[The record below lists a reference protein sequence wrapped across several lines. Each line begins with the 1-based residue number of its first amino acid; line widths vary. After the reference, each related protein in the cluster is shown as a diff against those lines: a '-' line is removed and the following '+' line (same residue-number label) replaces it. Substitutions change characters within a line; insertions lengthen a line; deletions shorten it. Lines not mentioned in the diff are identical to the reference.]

1 VTEALRVLIVED
13 SARDAELLVLALERG
28 GYDPT
33 VTRVDSAEGMN
44 AALDRET
51 WDIIISD
58 YSMPNF
64 TGPAALEVLQQRGID
79 LPFIIVSGTI
89 GEELAVAAMKSGA
102 HDYLMKGNLA
112 RLVPAIER
120 ERREVAE
127 RRNRRQVEALLRDS
141 EEQYR
146 GLVEAS
152 PDSITLVDLSGRILR
167 ANHQAAVLFG
177 FELPEQMVG
186 LSAFEMI
193 APDERRQAIE
203 DMQQALQAGSIR
215 NLEYTLIR
223 KDGSAFNAEVT
234 GSMLLDDKNAPRAIV
249 SVARDISE
257 RKRAQHVLEY
267 QALHDP
273 LTGLPNRTL
282 LFDRLAQAIRR
293 ADRDRTSV
301 ALLLIDLDRFKE
313 INDTFGHHFGDALL
327 RELGPRFEDVLR
339 KSDTVV
345 RLANGKSTE
354 VAVAR
359 LGGDEFAVLL
369 PTTPQAGAILAAG
382 RILKV
387 FERPFSIEGQNLDVG
402 ASIGIA
408 LYPEHGSD
416 AEILL
421 KHADVAMY
429 DAKRARCGH
438 SVYDSEKDPY
448 TRSRIRLIGDLRRAI
463 DDDSLE
469 LYYQPKADLVSGRI
483 VGVEALVRWWHP
495 VEGFIPPM
503 QIVELAEHTGLIKP
517 LSFWVLGTAIRQCRR
532 WRDAGL
538 DLPVAV
544 NLSARSLHDQQL
556 VEMIAG
562 LLRDANLSPS
572 FLGIEITE
580 SAVMVDPERSLEI
593 ISRLHDTGIS
603 ISIDDFGTG
612 YSSLAY
618 LKHLPVTH
626 VKIDRSFVLNMLEDQ
641 NDNRIVRATISLAHD
656 LGLTTIAEGIE
667 TEAVWER
674 LCDLECDFAQGY
686 YVSPPLPVSDVEH
699 WLQQRR
705 PMADGLGHA
714 AGHPAVS
721 APP

>member
-1 VTEALRVLIVED
+1 MTETLRVLLVED
-13 SARDAELLVLALERG
+13 SARDAELLLLELERG
-28 GYDPT
+28 GYDP
-33 VTRVDSAEGMN
+33 VMERVDSEEAMN
-44 AALDRET
+44 GALDHDT

-58 YSMPNF
+58 YNMPTF
-64 TGPAALEVLQQRGID
+64 TGLAALQVMQARGID

-89 GEELAVAAMKSGA
+89 GEELAVAAMKAGA

-127 RRNRRQVEALLRDS
+127 RRNRRQVEGLLRES

-152 PDSITLVDLSGRILR
+152 PDSITLVDLQGAILR

-177 FELPEQMVG
+177 FDHPDQMVG

-193 APDERRQAIE
+193 APDERPQAVE

-215 NLEYTLIR
+215 NLEYTMVR
-223 KDGSAFNAEVT
+223 RDGSAFNAEVT
-234 GSMLLDDKNAPRAIV
+234 GSLLLDGSDTPRAIV

-273 LTGLPNRTL
+273 LTGLPNRIL
-282 LFDRLAQAIRR
+282 LFDRLTQAIKV
-293 ADRDRTSV
+293 ADRDGTSV

-327 RELGPRFEDVLR
+327 RELGPRFEEILR
-339 KSDTVV
+339 KSDTIV
-345 RLANGKSTE
+345 RLSTFE
-354 VAVAR
+354 NIGVAVAR

-369 PTTPQAGAILAAG
+369 PATPQLGATLAAG
-382 RILKV
+382 RVLKI
-387 FERPFSIEGQNLDVG
+387 FDRPFSIQGQSLDVG
-402 ASIGIA
+402 ASVGIA
-408 LYPEHGSD
+408 LYPDHGRD

-421 KHADVAMY
+421 QHADVAMY
-429 DAKRARCGH
+429 EAKRGKSGH
-438 SVYDSEKDPY
+438 SVYDSGKDPY

-463 DDDSLE
+463 ADDALE
-469 LYYQPKADLVSGRI
+469 LYYQPKADLTSGRI
-483 VGVEALVRWWHP
+483 VGVEALVRWEHP
-495 VEGFIPPM
+495 VDGSIPPM

-517 LSFWVLGTAIRQCRR
+517 LSAWVLGTAIRQCRA
-532 WRDAGL
+532 WRDGGL
-538 DLPVAV
+538 DVPVAV

-556 VEMIAG
+556 VGMIAR
-562 LLRDANLSPS
+562 LLRNSNVPPS
-572 FLGIEITE
+572 RLGIEITE
-580 SAVMVDPERSLEI
+580 SAVMVDPERALAI
-593 ISRLHDTGIS
+593 ITRLHDTGIT

-626 VKIDRSFVLNMLEDQ
+626 VKIDRSFVLNMLGDQ

-656 LGLTTIAEGIE
+656 LGLTTVAEGIE

-674 LCDLECDFAQGY
+674 LCELDCDFAQGY
-686 YVSPPLPVSDVEH
+686 YVSRPLPVSDVAR

-705 PMADGLGHA
+705 SPDSALGHV
-714 AGHPAVS
+714 AG
-721 APP
+721 